1 MGCRGNGNSK
11 GKGKGKGKGAEGNK
25 GKGAGG
31 KGGRDGVA
39 SQRAW
44 TGGRDG
50 NQAVGWNTKKVRSG
64 KHSRWSRYLQTEFGS
79 KAIAELIVFTGRVQ
93 VEYLQRRVA
102 PHEAPVATLVAS

>member
-1 MGCRGNGNSK
+1 MACKTRLKDSWDAEGRENSK
-11 GKGKGKGKGAEGNK
+11 GKGK

-64 KHSRWSRYLQTEFGS
+64 KHSRCSRYLQREFGS

-93 VEYLQRRVA
+93 VEYLQRLT
-102 PHEAPVATLVAS
+102 PEDESHPT